1 VTPLD
6 VSAAAFL
13 FDMDGTL
20 VDSTALVERT
30 WSRFSAEHGLDPDEV
45 IAFAHGRRT
54 ADTVLRFVGERPDV
68 EEIAL
73 ALERADD
80 EQDDGV
86 VEVAGAAVLLERL
99 VAEGAPVAVV
109 TSATHDLA
117 RARLAGAGLVVPRVL
132 VGADDVAAGKP
143 APDGYLAAAA
153 ALGVEPADCVAFED
167 TEAGLE
173 AVLASGATA
182 VVVGDLAS
190 ARATDLPRLAD
201 WSEVVVARVG
211 DRVRLRSSAPGT
223 H

>member
-30 WSRFSAEHGLDPDEV
+30 WARFAAEHGLDAAEV
-45 IAFAHGRRT
+45 IGYAHGRRT
-54 ADTVLRFVGERPDV
+54 ADTVARFVGGRPDV
-68 EEIAL
+68 EELAL

-80 EQDDGV
+80 EPDDGV
-86 VEVAGAAVLLERL
+86 VEIAGAAALLERL

-117 RARLAGAGLVVPRVL
+117 RVRLAGAGLVVPDVL
-132 VGADDVAAGKP
+132 VGADDVEAGKP

-153 ALGVEPADCVAFED
+153 ALGVDPRDCVAFED

-173 AVLASGATA
+173 AVLAAGATA
-182 VVVGDLAS
+182 VVVGDLRS
-190 ARATDLPRLAD
+190 ERTEGLPRLAD
-201 WSEVVVARVG
+201 WSQVVLVRRG
-211 DRVRLRSSAPGT
+211 DRVRLRTGDGPR
-223 H
+223 

>member
-1 VTPLD
+1 MTPLD

-30 WSRFSAEHGLDPDEV
+30 WARFAAEHGLDAVEV
-45 IAFAHGRRT
+45 IGYAHGRRT
-54 ADTVLRFVGERPDV
+54 ADTVARFVGGRPDV
-68 EEIAL
+68 AELAL

-80 EQDDGV
+80 EPDDGV
-86 VEVAGAAVLLERL
+86 VEIAGAAALLERL

-117 RARLAGAGLVVPRVL
+117 RVRLAGAGLVVPDVL
-132 VGADDVAAGKP
+132 VGADDVGAGKP

-153 ALGVEPADCVAFED
+153 ALGVDPRDCVAFED

-173 AVLASGATA
+173 AVLAAGATA
-182 VVVGDLAS
+182 VVVGDLRS
-190 ARATDLPRLAD
+190 DRTDGLPRLAD
-201 WSEVVVARVG
+201 WSQLVVARVG
-211 DRVRLRSSAPGT
+211 DRVRLRTANV
-223 H
+223 